1 MSVDTRHPDYESFA
15 PEWREMRETYG
26 GARLVKRAGEH
37 YLPMPGGFG
46 AQPDKGAAMY
56 AAYQR
61 RAQFPELVAPTV
73 RGMIGVIHGSEW
85 QIDLPDALMKIWERA
100 TKDGMS
106 LEGFSRRITSEILVA
121 GRYGVLVD
129 LPREGGDVPYLA
141 GYPAESIL
149 NWSEYRDLFVLD
161 ETYLAREGFRWTE
174 KEAWRVLELI
184 DGVYSQRYYIDRA
197 SSEEVEVNGRAGVRL
212 DEIPFVLLGSRDL
225 TVDIEEPPLI
235 GVARAA
241 LAYYRLDADY
251 RHQLYNSGQETLF
264 IFNGEAPAYVGAG
277 VVHVL
282 DSPQGMQSDAR
293 YVGPSGK
300 TIEAHRTAMLDER
313 TNAAQAGAKLF
324 QDGGQAQESGEA
336 RRLRFGAETATLRSI
351 AQTSAAGL
359 EKALRYAARMIGADE
374 SEVVV
379 MPPSRLLEPVMPA
392 QEAVALVN
400 AWQNGAFSYQTLYE
414 NLQRGQIASAERDHE
429 AEMLLLDRDQFPM
442 DEVTQI

>member
-1 MSVDTRHPDYESFA
+1 MSVETRHPDYEAFA
-15 PEWREMRETYG
+15 SEWREMRDTYG
-26 GARLVKRAGEH
+26 GARLVKKAGEH
-37 YLPMPGGFG
+37 YLPMPGGFR
-46 AQPDKGAAMY
+46 AQPDNGDAMY
-56 AAYQR
+56 SAYQR

-73 RGMIGVIHGSEW
+73 RGMIGVIHGTEW
-85 QIDLPDALMKIWERA
+85 QITMPDALMQIWERA

-106 LEGFSRRITSEILVA
+106 LEAFSRRITSEILIA

-129 LPREGGDVPYLA
+129 LPREGGEVPYLA
-141 GYPAESIL
+141 GYSAETII
-149 NWSEYRDLFVLD
+149 NWSADRDLFVLD
-161 ETYLAREGFRWTE
+161 EAGLAREGFRWAE
-174 KEAWRVLELI
+174 KEAWRVLELV
-184 DGVYSQRYYIDRA
+184 DGAYQQRYYNSLT
-197 SSEEVEVNGRAGVRL
+197 SSEEVPINGRAGVRL
-212 DEIPFVLLGSRDL
+212 DEIPFVVLGSRDIN
-225 TVDIEEPPLI
+225 VEVEEPPLI

-300 TIEAHRTAMLDER
+300 TIDAHRTAMLDER

-379 MPPSRLLEPVMPA
+379 TPPTRLLEPVMNA
-392 QEAVALVN
+392 QEALALVN

-429 AEMLLLDRDQFPM
+429 AEMSMIDAMQFM
-442 DEVTQI
+442 DEPVTQV